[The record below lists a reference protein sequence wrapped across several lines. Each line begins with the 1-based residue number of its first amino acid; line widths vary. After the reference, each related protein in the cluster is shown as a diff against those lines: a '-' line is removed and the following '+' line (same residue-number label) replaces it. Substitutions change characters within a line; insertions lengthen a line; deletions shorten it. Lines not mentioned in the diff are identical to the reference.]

1 MSQLFM
7 PLSQDNYELSLQG
20 PQSPATQLQPQP
32 EFLFAAATSQVS
44 HLADVLTLISAI
56 DRHALMII
64 SQYGITFFLEY
75 NHILNA
81 QVSVDASLFSAFEYH
96 WLGADLDGNFSENVP
111 KNVQLGIDV
120 HRLTDAF
127 AAAAA
132 TVVPRLKKAA
142 SAAGVDTVLCYIKYR
157 GDGFPLV
164 VEFEDRLMSEQIEFS
179 TFHLDIDFPYGDENP
194 ELQSQPD
201 HSLTIDHSRL
211 QFEVILQSD
220 ILANMLQDLQNLNTE
235 DLFVFVSNKRGVSGP
250 NHVNFVSKGA
260 IGYLKLIFPS
270 ARTMLQKLEI
280 YKDSEGE
287 PVQTTDSIL
296 STLGFL
302 PFIRVFRAVKL
313 LSKCKI
319 MKDFN
324 GVFLIQL
331 LCRNTAAKSY
341 PGTLIAFNMLEKSEI
356 GGTGQTVDIDIDSL
370 FDDQVYQVREY
381 NDNPHEGATASREVQ
396 ENQVF
401 DSNEPFSYAAFRRR
415 PSNSESESKRS
426 RMEGETGATG
436 STETPLF
443 L

>member
-7 PLSQDNYELSLQG
+7 PLSQDNYEPSLQG
-20 PQSPATQLQPQP
+20 PQLPAMQLQPQP

-132 TVVPRLKKAA
+132 TAVPRLKKGA
-142 SAAGVDTVLCYIKYR
+142 STAGVDTVLCYMKYR

-396 ENQVF
+396 ENQIF

-415 PSNSESESKRS
+415 PSNSESGSKRT
-426 RMEGETGATG
+426 RMEGELGATG